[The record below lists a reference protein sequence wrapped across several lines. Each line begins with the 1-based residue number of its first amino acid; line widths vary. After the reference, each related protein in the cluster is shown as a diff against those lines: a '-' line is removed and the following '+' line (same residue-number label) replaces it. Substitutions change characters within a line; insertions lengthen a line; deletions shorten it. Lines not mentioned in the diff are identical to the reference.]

1 VTGAAGLVGSHTCA
15 ELVKAGWKVRA
26 FVRNPAK
33 AAARL
38 AHLPVEFH
46 GGDVRD
52 PESLE
57 KAMRGCGSVVHL
69 AAIAIERS
77 GQGYAD
83 VNTEATKT
91 LIAAARSAGIERLVF
106 TSQNGADSSSQHA
119 LLRSKGLAQDAVTQS
134 GLAYTVL
141 RPSVIFGP
149 EDEFVNVL
157 ARLVKLTP
165 IAFPLPDGG
174 KARFQPVAVADV
186 AKAIRLSLESKAAR
200 GAVYSL
206 GGPSPLTLRE
216 ITEIIFAAMGT
227 SRIIVGVPVS
237 ALRPLLALA
246 AKVIPNPPVTPELLD
261 LLSLDN
267 TVPENALTETFGIA
281 PTPFAPDE
289 LHYLRRITV
298 SSALHSLFERR

>member
-1 VTGAAGLVGSHTCA
+1 M
-15 ELVKAGWKVRA
+15 
-26 FVRNPAK
+26 
-33 AAARL
+33 RL

-52 PESLE
+52 SEALG
-57 KAMRGCGSVVHL
+57 KALRGCSSVVHL
-69 AAIAIERS
+69 AAIAIEKS

-91 LIAAARSAGIERLVF
+91 LIAAARSAGVERLVF
-106 TSQNGADSSSQHA
+106 TSQNGADSRSPHA
-119 LLRSKGLAQDAVTQS
+119 FLRSKGLAQDAVTQS

-149 EDEFVNVL
+149 EDEFINVL
-157 ARLVKLTP
+157 GRLVKLTP
-165 IAFPLPDGG
+165 FVFPLPDGG
-174 KARFQPVAVADV
+174 KARFQPVAVTDV

-200 GAVYSL
+200 GAVYAL

-216 ITEIIFAAMGT
+216 MTEIIFAAMGT
-227 SRIIVGVPVS
+227 SRTIVGVPAS
-237 ALRPLLALA
+237 ALRPLLAFVA
-246 AKVIPNPPVTPELLD
+246 RVIPNPPVTPELLD

-267 TVPENALTETFGIA
+267 TVPENALTETFGVA
-281 PTPFAPDE
+281 PIPFAPDE